1 MIGRDVY
8 RLCFML
14 GTMFVCTLLITTAKA
29 QSADENLS
37 SALQAGDGEMMDMG
51 GRGGLQDAAYAY
63 RQLALIQDEEDT
75 LLRMMDNLKTKME
88 HVKVRKRGHIQCLVN
103 LVACYGKRK

>member
-1 MIGRDVY
+1 MLGRDVY

-14 GTMFVCTLLITTAKA
+14 ATVFLCTLLITAKA

-37 SALQAGDGEMMDMG
+37 SALQAGDGGMIDVG
-51 GRGGLQDAAYAY
+51 GRGGLRDSAYAY
-63 RQLALIQDEEDT
+63 RQLALIQEEEET
-75 LLRMMDNLKTKME
+75 LMRMMDNLKNRME

-103 LVACYGKRK
+103 LVACYGKK